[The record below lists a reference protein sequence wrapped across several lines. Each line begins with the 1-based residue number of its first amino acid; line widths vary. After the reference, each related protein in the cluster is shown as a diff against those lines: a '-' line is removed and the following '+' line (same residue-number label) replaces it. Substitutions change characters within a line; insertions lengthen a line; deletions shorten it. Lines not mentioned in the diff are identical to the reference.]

1 MSETKT
7 KNLCTVPA
15 ADLTDSQYF
24 IAEDGGEL
32 KRIPKAQVV
41 LKKLENMLA
50 TDTENLAGG
59 GEVTA
64 QELLDAL
71 AEQVANKLLAK
82 SQVVNNLLATV
93 EGNPLD
99 ATQGKALK
107 ELIDTTNNNLSK
119 YNFNLGD
126 TTANNH
132 KNIDRIET
140 FSGGTWINKNYNADF
155 GGQWCF
161 VDSFLIDDN
170 GPYAIQRIMSAQ
182 TNTVLAT
189 RYCEKNVWGDWNIG
203 VTKSDLSDRAKK
215 LSANFTPGNTVLDVS
230 SWSVITL
237 LSIVTYKEESTALY
251 LLRKESS
258 SKIYCIPVKSSTQV
272 SVTYNGENKLILTNS
287 ATYGGTYTVLFL
299 S

>member
-1 MSETKT
+1 MT
-7 KNLCTVPA
+7 
-15 ADLTDSQYF
+15 
-24 IAEDGGEL
+24 EL
-32 KRIPKAQVV
+32 
-41 LKKLENMLA
+41 LENSDNTNESAVVSESPANETTISLA
-50 TDTENLAGG
+50 AVQALA
-59 GEVTA
+59 
-64 QELLDAL
+64 DAL
-71 AEQVANKLLAK
+71 QKIESYTPTVWVDNESPDIDAAHLNKAEQAIMRVTTAMNSAVDVIKDLQ
-82 SQVVNNLLATV
+82 SQVN
-93 EGNPLD
+93 
-99 ATQGKALK
+99 
-107 ELIDTTNNNLSK
+107 TTNNNLSK

-132 KNIDRIET
+132 KNIDRIAT

-203 VTKSDLSDRAKK
+203 VTKSDLSDKAKK
-215 LSANFTPGNTVLDVS
+215 LSANFTSGNTVLDVS

-237 LSIVTYKEESTALY
+237 LSIVTYKDESTALY
-251 LLRKESS
+251 LIRKESS